1 MGVLVALSGLAGEAS
16 AAPPSAVATAC
27 MQSADRAQVLR
38 RQGKLGAARMAL
50 RTCADASCPAV
61 VRDDCRI
68 WTAELQAAQP
78 TVVFAVRGSNGVDLP
93 DAMVLVDGD
102 VFVEHLDGRARPL
115 DPGPHDVEVR
125 APSEAP
131 VRLRIVVH
139 EGEKQRVVPVVFP
152 GSSSGSASGS
162 GSGSGS
168 GSASG
173 SGSSSASRQPTA
185 ETSSPITPWVYVTG
199 GVAAAGLVGFA
210 VLGLSALAGHDALED
225 GCART
230 RSCTDDQIDANRARF
245 WMADASLLVG
255 LVGAGLTGWLI
266 YDHSRRAGVHVS
278 ARLQGDGGGPFLR
291 LDARF

>member
-1 MGVLVALSGLAGEAS
+1 MSRRRIGVGVLVALSGLVGEAS
-16 AAPPSAVATAC
+16 AAPPSEVATAC

-38 RQGKLGAARMAL
+38 RQGKLGAARTAL

-61 VRDDCRI
+61 VRDDCRL
-68 WTAELQAAQP
+68 WTAELRAAQP
-78 TVVFAVRGSNGVDLP
+78 TVVFAVRGKSGVDLP
-93 DAMVLVDGD
+93 DAKVLVDGD

-115 DPGPHDVEVR
+115 DPGPHDVEVH

-152 GSSSGSASGS
+152 GSSSGSST
-162 GSGSGS
+162 
-168 GSASG
+168 
-173 SGSSSASRQPTA
+173 RQPTA
-185 ETSSPITPWVYVTG
+185 GTSSPITPWVYVTG

-210 VLGLSALAGHDALED
+210 ALGLSALAGYDALED

-255 LVGAGLTGWLI
+255 LASAGLTRWLI

-278 ARLQGDGGGPFLR
+278 ARFHGAGGGPFLR

>member
-1 MGVLVALSGLAGEAS
+1 MSRCRIGIGVLVALSGLVGEAS
-16 AAPPSAVATAC
+16 AAPPSEVATAC

-38 RQGKLGAARMAL
+38 RQGKLGAARTAL

-78 TVVFAVRGSNGVDLP
+78 TVVFAVRGKSGLDLP
-93 DAMVLVDGD
+93 DATVLVDGD

-152 GSSSGSASGS
+152 GASSGSSSGSS
-162 GSGSGS
+162 
-168 GSASG
+168 
-173 SGSSSASRQPTA
+173 SRQPTA
-185 ETSSPITPWVYVTG
+185 ETRSPITPWVYVTG

-245 WMADASLLVG
+245 WMTDASLLVG

-278 ARLQGDGGGPFLR
+278 ARFQGGGPFLR